1 MGSELDGEV
10 GRGAL
15 AELFR
20 RIVTEGRAS
29 VDIRFTFLMVV
40 VVVVTR
46 VVVEVV
52 VEEVVVCEIF
62 EPSETTV
69 GVESCSWPVDGEF
82 PITHGDPSALEG
94 GGWVVVQEV
103 PVQGVD
109 VFVVVDCVDAPCAA
123 GRETAVSKSQIA
135 AAL

>member
-1 MGSELDGEV
+1 MVAAVVVVVGGGEV
-10 GRGAL
+10 GGGPL

-46 VVVEVV
+46 VDEVV
-52 VEEVVVCEIF
+52 VEEVVVCEDF

-69 GVESCSWPVDGEF
+69 GAESCSWPVDGEF
-82 PITHGDPSALEG
+82 PITHEDPSVLEG
-94 GGWVVVQEV
+94 GGSVVAQEE
-103 PVQGVD
+103 P
-109 VFVVVDCVDAPCAA
+109 
-123 GRETAVSKSQIA
+123 
-135 AAL
+135 